1 MKFIRNFLQVSRRT
15 CGVQALLLLCGCAGT
30 LFRAKP
36 LPDMTPGMLVKTVG
50 EHAGRLRTFQ
60 GRGWFSVVSDE
71 GTIRG
76 EITLATRRP
85 DSLWF
90 KLEGPLG
97 IDLITARFAGGRF
110 AYFSPWMKAA
120 MRDSLSPVDFQRL
133 LPEGLDSLDVLT
145 GFFGMPELKTGPA
158 DSLRWVSRDKGH
170 YVLNVGSSE
179 SLWIEPRGPVITR
192 WEKRDGEGKTV
203 WLYEADLFKNGGDVW
218 IPRRIHFSESDTR
231 EMVLYYEEIKI
242 NQPLKRGWS
251 DVRLP
256 KGAEATTL

>member
-1 MKFIRNFLQVSRRT
+1 MRIIRDLPRVSAGI
-15 CGVQALLLLCGCAGT
+15 CGVPVLLLLCGCAGT
-30 LFRAKP
+30 LFRGKP
-36 LPDMTPGMLVKTVG
+36 LPDMTSKMLVKTVG

-60 GRGWFSVVSDE
+60 GRGWFSVVSDG

-110 AYFSPWMKAA
+110 AYFSPWMKST
-120 MRDSLSPVDFQRL
+120 MRDSLSLPDFQRL
-133 LPEGLDSLDVLT
+133 LPEGLDSLDVLN
-145 GFFGMPELKTGPA
+145 GFFGMPELKTGPD
-158 DSLRWVSRDKGH
+158 DSLRWVSREKGH
-170 YVLNVGSSE
+170 YVLDVGSSE
-179 SLWIEPRGPVITR
+179 SLWIEPRGPVVTR
-192 WEKRDGEGKTV
+192 WEKRDGEGKTI
-203 WLYEADLFKNGGDVW
+203 WLYEADQFKNSGDVW
-218 IPRRIHFSESDTR
+218 VPRWIHFTESDTR

-242 NQPLKRGWS
+242 NQPLKKGWS

-256 KGAEATTL
+256 KGAEASTL